1 MEQIVEILSVITGST
16 IFIIVLAIVTEYINY
31 RSFISVQKEINGLN
45 KLWNP

>member
-1 MEQIVEILSVITGST
+1 MEQIVEILSVMIGS
-16 IFIIVLAIVTEYINY
+16 IVFIVILAIVTEYINY